1 MCEPALFQPRPR
13 AVASRSEYKRG
24 FMPGTRNTTIFK
36 WKTILLNIPKIR
48 TQCVNMSLQL
58 DVLKEKT
65 IRQLNIVPSYTSFA
79 PQTQRASVVFNFFLD
94 NCKYREKLKAMHVGV
109 ATNLREYVTQNAC
122 ARWSVSIRKVKCLYC
137 CTAYSILQVN
147 WTLQP
152 CVSETTSALIKFVIK
167 TTGANS
173 FYHREGIKAVC
184 LPTNHWLYLLVAETK
199 LLPTIIV

>member
-1 MCEPALFQPRPR
+1 MRKHESTARHFRRKDFPPANSTSSHHTLR
-13 AVASRSEYKRG
+13 
-24 FMPGTRNTTIFK
+24 
-36 WKTILLNIPKIR
+36 LLPKLCM
-48 TQCVNMSLQL
+48 QAC
-58 DVLKEKT
+58 
-65 IRQLNIVPSYTSFA
+65 
-79 PQTQRASVVFNFFLD
+79 FNFFLD
-94 NCKYREKLKAMHVGV
+94 DSNYREKLKTMHVGV
-109 ATNLREYVTQNAC
+109 ATNLWEYVTQKAC

-173 FYHREGIKAVC
+173 FNHREGIKAVY
-184 LPTNHWLYLLVAETK
+184 LPTSHWLYLLVAETK